1 MNILIV
7 NDDGILEPGLK
18 VLVEQ
23 LAPLGHIY
31 IVAPET
37 HQSGQGHSITIQ
49 EPLIVKD
56 YNNLYG
62 SKKAISVSG
71 KPADCT
77 KIAVATL
84 GVNFD
89 LCVSGINSG
98 PNIGSDILYSGTV
111 GAATEAL
118 LQGIPSIAVS
128 GPSRALH
135 LAEKTIYK
143 LVKHLLDQ
151 KALDYDYI
159 LNINYPS
166 SKFESILGVKWTTQG
181 LNHHKAKFT
190 QNEDGHYVAVYD
202 VVNKDESDD
211 SDVIAYR
218 TGYLSITPLFE
229 NRTHADL
236 LKKLANQKQLN
247 THVIYDK
254 ITK

>member
-18 VLVEQ
+18 VLAEQ
-23 LAPLGHIY
+23 LAPLGNIY

-37 HQSGQGHSITIQ
+37 HQSGQGHSITIK
-49 EPLIVKD
+49 EPLTVKD
-56 YNNLYG
+56 YGQLYG
-62 SKKAISVSG
+62 SIKAISVSG

-84 GVNFD
+84 GVEFD

-98 PNIGSDILYSGTV
+98 PNIGSDVLYSGTV

-118 LQGIPSIAVS
+118 IQGIPSIAVS
-128 GPSRALH
+128 GPWRALH
-135 LAEKTIYK
+135 LAEATIYK

-151 KALDYDYI
+151 NAIGYSYI

-166 SKFESILGVKWTTQG
+166 SKFEEFLGVKWTIQG
-181 LNHHKAKFT
+181 LNHHKARFN
-190 QNEDGHYVAVYD
+190 QNEAGDYVAVYD
-202 VVNKDESDD
+202 VINKDEDD
-211 SDVIAYR
+211 NSDVTAFR

-229 NRTHADL
+229 NRTHVDL

-247 THVIYDK
+247 TQAIYDK